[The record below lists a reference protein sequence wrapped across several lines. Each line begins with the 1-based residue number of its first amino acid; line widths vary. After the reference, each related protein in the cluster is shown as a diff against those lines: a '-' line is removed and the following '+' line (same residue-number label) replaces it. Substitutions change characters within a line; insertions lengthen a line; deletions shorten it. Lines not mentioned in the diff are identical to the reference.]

1 MKTYKIWLN
10 DTIQDLDISRKMFA
24 QISGLSYASLFQW
37 QPQDKDFT
45 PRIGNLITALQTIII
60 LRLDKVYNRIDT
72 KEDIQHELDK
82 LILEAF
88 KTMPEYQIAQKILTQ
103 KIEAKNAKKQQ

>member
-1 MKTYKIWLN
+1 MKTYKNWLN
-10 DTIQDLDISRKMFA
+10 DQIEDLDIHRKMFA
-24 QISGLSYASLFQW
+24 QISGLSYTSLFQW
-37 QPQDKDFT
+37 QPHEKDYT

-60 LRLDKVYNRIDT
+60 LRLDKVYNRIET
-72 KEDIQHELDK
+72 KEDIQQELDK

-88 KTMPEYQIAQKILTQ
+88 KTMPEYQIALKILIQ